1 LVSSWLKVLAAPL
14 AAVVELS
21 DDDDDDDDDDDAADE
36 LLSALLEANRLWIR
50 VCSAVAT
57 LSLLVEVESPLDA
70 VLEEDPS
77 PLGGGPDGGP
87 DGALAFI
94 AETKSLW
101 SRLPLPLG
109 SSLFHKAVAWSLLTF
124 DGRPATNSDSVTC
137 PSPLVSSWENSD
149 AAPDPPDDAVV
160 LELEPELSVD

>member
-1 LVSSWLKVLAAPL
+1 MAAMPLANWDSVILPLPEVSRLENSLSAWASLTLEGRPATNSDSLSTPSPLVSSWLKVLAAPL
-14 AAVVELS
+14 AAAVELS
-21 DDDDDDDDDDDAADE
+21 DDVDDEDDDE

-77 PLGGGPDGGP
+77 PLGGGPGGGP

-101 SRLPLPLG
+101 SRLPLPVG
-109 SSLFHKAVAWSLLTF
+109 SSLFHKAVA
-124 DGRPATNSDSVTC
+124 
-137 PSPLVSSWENSD
+137 
-149 AAPDPPDDAVV
+149 
-160 LELEPELSVD
+160 